1 MKSRGQIIGHKV
13 AAIIGGIA
21 AVPLSVWGFIIGGDF
36 IGSWTRGLLA
46 IPGALL
52 GAAIVVA
59 CGAGLGWLLFS
70 LGFIAWQALSID
82 AKRPVRDDRDE

>member
-1 MKSRGQIIGHKV
+1 MRNRGQIIGQKI
-13 AAIIGGIA
+13 AAIIGGVA

-52 GAAIVVA
+52 GATIVLALGA
-59 CGAGLGWLLFS
+59 CMGWLVFS
-70 LGFIAWQALSID
+70 VGFIAWQALSR
-82 AKRPVRDDRDE
+82 KTKH